1 MAMVGV
7 AIFAIVLAILVVGP
21 LALRAWHERMRER
34 GLAIRADIDAVMR
47 HELHGDSLLGVQ
59 VVAETPWR
67 AGRVEVSVPEGWD
80 PVSSGCRSPSWRIS
94 RPATS
99 SWCNIPAPRA
109 CARPPDGR
117 RDNPAIGLPGHGR
130 RFLSSGRKPAF

>member
-80 PVSSGCRSPSWRIS
+80 PVLVGVSEPVLAHL
-94 RPATS
+94 PAGYELVVQH
-99 SWCNIPAPRA
+99 PGA
-109 CARPPDGR
+109 ARLR
-117 RDNPAIGLPGHGR
+117 EA
-130 RFLSSGRKPAF
+130 A